1 MAGFL
6 EGCMSK
12 ITFFS
17 MILLASLVAGC
28 SSDEQKVGTQNQ
40 AVIYYGGDILTMES
54 DAPVYAQA
62 LVEQQGKIVFV
73 GDKSKALAKF
83 SDASLVDLQGKA
95 LLPGFIDGH
104 GHVHGVGFQASSANL
119 LPSPDGEGDSVE
131 AIVEILKEYVQNP
144 DNKDFIQAAGWIV
157 GFGYDDA
164 QLDRYPTA
172 ADLDRVSKD
181 IPIVIV
187 HTSGHLSVVNNKG
200 LQVSGITAA
209 SKDPAGGIIRRIAGT
224 QQPSGI
230 LEEVAH
236 FQVLFPL
243 LGTFDDDTQDQM
255 LLKGQQAYASFG
267 YTTAQEGRATAEGL
281 ETMIRA
287 AKNHA
292 LLLDVVAYP
301 DMAGNEKYL
310 ASEYAANDYLNQFRI
325 GGVKLNLDGSPQGKT
340 AWLTHPYH
348 VVPNG
353 QDATYKGYSSFT
365 DEQSADLV
373 AKAFENNWQILVHA
387 NGDAAIDQF
396 INSIDVA
403 TKQHGNIDRRPVL
416 IHGQTLR
423 KDQIQKLVDLKIF
436 PSLFPMH
443 TFYWGDWHAESVLG
457 HPRADSISPTKS
469 VLDAGLMFTSHH
481 DAPVAKPNAFRV
493 IDATVNRTTRSGK
506 VLGPEER
513 VSVYVALKA
522 MTEWA
527 AYQHFEEDNK
537 GTLTVGKAADLIIL
551 DHNPL
556 KVEKANLLN
565 IKVMQTIKAGKA
577 VYKH

>member
-1 MAGFL
+1 MRNFL
-6 EGCMSK
+6 V
-12 ITFFS
+12 I
-17 MILLASLVAGC
+17 LASSLLMMAC
-28 SSDEQKVGTQNQ
+28 SSEKLSDIEINT
-40 AVIYYGGDILTMES
+40 ASLYFGGDILTMVGNEP
-54 DAPVYAQA
+54 AYAQA

-83 SDASLVDLQGKA
+83 SGASLIDLQGKT
-95 LLPGFIDGH
+95 LLPGFVDAH
-104 GHVHGVGFQASSANL
+104 SHVHGVGFQSSAANL
-119 LPSPDGEGDSVE
+119 LPSPDGKGDSVE

-144 DNKDFIQAAGWIV
+144 DNKNFIKAAGWIV

-172 ADLDRVSKD
+172 DDLDRISKD

-187 HTSGHLSVVNNKG
+187 HASGHLSVVNNKG

-209 SKDPAGGIIRRIAGT
+209 SVDPTGGVIRRKEGS
-224 QQPSGI
+224 QQPNGV

-243 LGTFDDDTQDQM
+243 MGALDDDTQDKM
-255 LLKGQQAYASFG
+255 LVKGQQAYASFG
-267 YTTAQEGRATAEGL
+267 YTTAQEGRATADGL
-281 ETMIRA
+281 EAMMRA
-287 AKNHA
+287 AKKDE
-292 LLLDVVAYP
+292 LLLDIVAYQ
-301 DMAGNEKYL
+301 DSLTDEKYL
-310 ASEYAANDYLNQFRI
+310 ASEYYGQGYSNQFRI
-325 GGVKLNLDGSPQGKT
+325 AGIKLSFDGSPQGKT

-348 VVPNG
+348 VAPESLDG
-353 QDATYKGYSSFT
+353 GYKGYATFA
-365 DEQSADLV
+365 DDKAADLV
-373 AKAFENNWQILVHA
+373 ANTFKNNRQVLVHA

-396 INSIDVA
+396 INSIELA
-403 TKQHGNIDRRPVL
+403 TKQYGNVDRRPVL

-457 HPRADSISPTKS
+457 HPRADFISPAKS
-469 VLDAGLMFTSHH
+469 VLEAGLMFTSHH
-481 DAPVAKPNAFRV
+481 DAPVARPNSFRV
-493 IDATVNRTTRSGK
+493 IDATVNRTTRSGN

-522 MTEWA
+522 MTDWA

-537 GTLTVGKAADLIIL
+537 GTLTAGKVADLIIL
-551 DHNPL
+551 DQNPL
-556 KVEKANLLN
+556 KVEKGDLLD
-565 IKVMQTIKAGKA
+565 IKVMQTIKAGKT